1 MPARRAQTI
10 PPAAPRVRLRT
21 PAQIVASLP
30 YLLGFHPR
38 ESLVLIGLGGTPC
51 TVRLTVRVDLPPAE
65 GRQPVAEH
73 LAAHLAHAGAGEVL
87 AVVVTDTEPSAAG
100 EQEVVAAIRA
110 AVGSR
115 RIQLTD
121 ALCLRAGRWRSLV
134 CRDASCCPPEGTAV
148 DPSAASEL
156 AAVSVVLGEVVHAS
170 REDLETTLRP
180 VAGADRAELDRTFE
194 WVSRQLVTELAER
207 GWEAV
212 AEDSVTLLAE
222 AVADRV
228 EGCDAL
234 TPAVVARLSLGLG
247 DVRVRDRVLTWADG
261 ELASAAES
269 LWVELA
275 RRATPPYGA
284 APATL
289 LAAHAYLRGNG
300 AYARVALDRAL
311 ASDPAYSLAA
321 LLSEGLDRGVPPRAL
336 REALVEPQAA

>member
-1 MPARRAQTI
+1 M
-10 PPAAPRVRLRT
+10 RLRT

-38 ESLVLIGLGGTPC
+38 ESLVLIGLGGTPR
-51 TVRLTVRVDLPPAE
+51 TVCLTVRVDLPPAE
-65 GRQPVAEH
+65 DRAPVAEH
-73 LAAHLAHAGAGEVL
+73 LAAHLAHAGAQEVL
-87 AVVVTDTEPSAAG
+87 AIVVTDISPLAAG
-100 EQEVVAAIRA
+100 EQDVVAAIRA
-110 AVGSR
+110 ALGPR

-121 ALCLRAGRWRSLV
+121 ALGLRAGRWRSLL
-134 CRDASCCPPEGTAV
+134 CGDASCCPPDGTAV
-148 DPSAASEL
+148 DPAAASEL

-170 REDLETTLRP
+170 REDLETTLQP
-180 VAGADRAELDRTFE
+180 VAGADREELDRTFE
-194 WVSRQLVTELAER
+194 WVSRQLVTELADR

-228 EGCDAL
+228 DGGDPL
-234 TPAVVARLSLGLG
+234 PPAVVARLSFGLA
-247 DVRVRDRVLTWADG
+247 DVRVRDRVLTWAEG
-261 ELASAAES
+261 ELASAAEG

-275 RRATPPYGA
+275 RRATSPYAA

-311 ASDPAYSLAA
+311 ASDPGYSLAV
-321 LLSEGLDRGVPPRAL
+321 LLSEGLDRGVPPRTL
-336 REALVEPQAA
+336 REALVESQAA